1 VGMLMY
7 ADTAGIQVE
16 DRLLEHIRLAVG
28 QRLRRGE
35 SFMLN
40 LTTDDNGNSLR
51 RNLWISP
58 SIPLQFVAFGSRT
71 PQINRTWVQA
81 MGDTEDSTG
90 TMTVM
95 TEAESIEYFEH
106 KHTRLMSDLHGS
118 RRTELIAS

>member
-1 VGMLMY
+1 MGMLMY

-16 DRLLEHIRLAVG
+16 DRLLEHLRLAVG
-28 QRLRRGE
+28 SRLRRGE

-40 LTTDDNGNSLR
+40 LVTTDNGNSLR

-58 SIPLQFVAFGSRT
+58 SIPLQFIAFGSRT
-71 PQINRTWVQA
+71 PQVNKTWVQA

-95 TEAESIEYFEH
+95 TEAESVEYFEK
-106 KHTRLMSDLHGS
+106 KHSRLLHEMQGA
-118 RRTELIAS
+118 RRSELVAS